1 MTPGDDDERTSAI
14 PFSRPEEA
22 PASERPTGR
31 VPPRAASRPPSR
43 MPSTRPSARPQSS
56 RAPDLLGSARR
67 LSSLDFDLV
76 NAARRIVEGALGLVL
91 GDHFVAVADRNQEA
105 FAAVLID
112 AAVSA
117 GATAELVS
125 LDQIGQRPHRALPRA
140 LEEALE
146 RAQAG
151 VYLAGLAEG
160 EGPMLDSVARIVRD
174 RQLRFGC
181 MPGATRRGILSGFT
195 ADPHR
200 IAETSRSVRL
210 RLRSDSLLRL
220 RTSAGSD
227 LSVRLAPAHRW
238 IERVGSVRAGRFD
251 PLPLAQLLTAPAEV
265 SGVFVADA
273 SVGLEGEVETGSTS
287 RSPVRF
293 EIEGGA
299 LRAVRARDPVLERRV
314 ELALRREHQL
324 DLVGLVIIGTNVSL
338 DAPVGEIVFDQTLPG
353 LHLSFGA
360 TLPELTGAPGGAR
373 NQFVA
378 TAAQADVDLDGAPL
392 LRSGRFVALTP

>member
-1 MTPGDDDERTSAI
+1 MPSA
-14 PFSRPEEA
+14 RP
-22 PASERPTGR
+22 S
-31 VPPRAASRPPSR
+31 
-43 MPSTRPSARPQSS
+43 STRPSSPA

-91 GDHFVAVADRNQEA
+91 GDHFVVIADRNQEA

-112 AAVSA
+112 AAVGA

-125 LDQIGQRPHRALPRA
+125 LDQFGTRPHRVMPRE

-146 RAQAG
+146 PAQAG
-151 VYLAGLAEG
+151 VYLASFVDG
-160 EGPMLDSVARIVRD
+160 EAAVLEAVAKIVRD
-174 RQLRFGC
+174 RQLRFGS
-181 MPGATRRGILSGFT
+181 MAGATRRGILAGFS

-200 IAETSRSVRL
+200 IAEASRAVRL
-210 RLRSDSLLRL
+210 RLRPDSILRL

-251 PLPLAQLLTAPAEV
+251 PLPLAQLLTAPADV
-265 SGVFVADA
+265 TGVFVADA
-273 SVGLEGEVETGSTS
+273 SVALEGDSEGGATA
-287 RSPVRF
+287 RSPIRF
-293 EIEGGA
+293 EIEGSA

-314 ELALRREHQL
+314 EYALRREHQL
-324 DLVGLVIIGTNVSL
+324 DLVGLVVIGTNVSL
-338 DAPVGEIVFDQTLPG
+338 DAPLGEVIFDQTLPG
-353 LHLSFGA
+353 LHVSFGS
-360 TLPELTGAPGGAR
+360 TLPELTGAAPGAR

-392 LRSGRFVALTP
+392 LRSGRFVALAP